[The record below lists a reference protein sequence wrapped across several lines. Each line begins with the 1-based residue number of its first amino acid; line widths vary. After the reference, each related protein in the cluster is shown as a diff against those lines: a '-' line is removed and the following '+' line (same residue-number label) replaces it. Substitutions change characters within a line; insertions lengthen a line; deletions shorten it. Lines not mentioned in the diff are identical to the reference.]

1 MPLGSSSPENT
12 TRNGRAQVPGRV
24 DAELIEAGLAGPTR
38 RQDRAPLDLTSREQ
52 DVVTLTLRGRSNKEI
67 ACKLSVSKKTVEYH
81 LRKIYGKL
89 GVGSRSEPRARFAD
103 SE

>member
-38 RQDRAPLDLTSREQ
+38 RQDRA
-52 DVVTLTLRGRSNKEI
+52 
-67 ACKLSVSKKTVEYH
+67 
-81 LRKIYGKL
+81 
-89 GVGSRSEPRARFAD
+89 
-103 SE
+103 